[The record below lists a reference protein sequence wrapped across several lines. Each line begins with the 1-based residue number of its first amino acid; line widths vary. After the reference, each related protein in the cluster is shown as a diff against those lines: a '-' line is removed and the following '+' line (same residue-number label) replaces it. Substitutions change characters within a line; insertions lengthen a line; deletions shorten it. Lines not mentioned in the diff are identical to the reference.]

1 MAQPARP
8 GPTRRLILMAG
19 AAAPL
24 GLAVACGDD
33 NSSGGGKGG
42 TLHMGIAV
50 ANIGLNF
57 AVEMV
62 NGAKSAVGH
71 LGGVDLKAVGPAST
85 DGPAEVTLFQNLTHT
100 SKDGI
105 ILFNLDPPLF
115 VRPAATA
122 VDSGIPVVALDT
134 APLDGSKITFY
145 VGNDNYELGAK
156 LAEEAIKRLP
166 ASPTGSVVVGVP
178 NPGTPVLDSR
188 ANGIKDTF
196 AKKAPG
202 VKVLGP
208 YQTYSDPAQNFGA
221 WQSQVHANPKA
232 LAFLGVGDAD
242 SYNLGK
248 IKETENGKYLVA
260 AADVDAKTLQYV
272 KSGANFCTVSP
283 EHFLKGYVCTALF
296 VDALKKGKGLPKGW
310 FKTPSLVVDTSNVD
324 EVIARQKSTTAAYD
338 FFKSQ
343 IDSLLADPD
352 SNIKPLK
359 DQR

>member
-1 MAQPARP
+1 
-8 GPTRRLILMAG
+8 
-19 AAAPL
+19 
-24 GLAVACGDD
+24 
-33 NSSGGGKGG
+33 
-42 TLHMGIAV
+42 
-50 ANIGLNF
+50 
-57 AVEMV
+57 
-62 NGAKSAVGH
+62 
-71 LGGVDLKAVGPAST
+71 
-85 DGPAEVTLFQNLTHT
+85 VTLFQNLTHT

-122 VDSGIPVVALDT
+122 IDSGIPVVALDT

-156 LAEEAIKRLP
+156 LAQEAIKRLP
-166 ASPTGSVVVGVP
+166 ANPTGTVVVGVP

-188 ANGIKDTF
+188 AKGIKDTF
-196 AKKAPG
+196 AKQAPG

-208 YQTYSDPAQNFGA
+208 YQTYSDPAENFGA
-221 WQSQVHANPKA
+221 WQSQVHAHPKA

-248 IKETENGKYLVA
+248 IKQKESGTYLVA
-260 AADVDAKTLQYV
+260 AADVDSKTLEYV

-296 VDALKKGKGLPKGW
+296 VDALKKGKKVPDGW
-310 FKTPSLVVDTSNVD
+310 FKTPSLVIDKSNVD
-324 EVIARQKSTTAAYD
+324 KVIARQKSSNAAYE

-343 IDSLLADPD
+343 IDSLLASPD
-352 SNIKPLK
+352 ANIKPLK

>member
-8 GPTRRLILMAG
+8 GPTRRFILMAG

-196 AKKAPG
+196 AEKAPG

-242 SYNLGK
+242 SYSLARLKKQTG
-248 IKETENGKYLVA
+248 GKYLTA
-260 AADVDAKTLQYV
+260 GFDLDNQTLQAV
-272 KSGANFCTVSP
+272 KDGVNFVTISP
-283 EHFLKGYVCTALF
+283 EHFLKGYVAL
-296 VDALKKGKGLPKGW
+296 ALLANAVKDGSDVPKGW
-310 FKTPSLVVDTSNVD
+310 IDVPGLVVDESNID
-324 EVIARQKSTTAAYD
+324 TIIARQASQEGRKTQIAPAAQKIVD
-338 FFKSQ
+338 
-343 IDSLLADPD
+343 DLATYT
-352 SNIKPLK
+352 KPYG
-359 DQR
+359 DAR

>member
-8 GPTRRLILMAG
+8 GPTRRFVLLAG

-24 GLAVACGDD
+24 GLVISCGDG
-33 NSSGGGKGG
+33 SSSTGGKK
-42 TLHMGIAV
+42 TLHVGIAV

-71 LGGVDLKAVGPAST
+71 LGGVDFKAVGPAST

-122 VDSGIPVVALDT
+122 IDSGIPVVALDT

-156 LAEEAIKRLP
+156 LAQEAIKRLP
-166 ASPTGSVVVGVP
+166 ANPTGTVVVGVP

-188 ANGIKDTF
+188 AKGIKDTF
-196 AKKAPG
+196 AKQAPG

-208 YQTYSDPAQNFGA
+208 YQTYSDPAENFGA
-221 WQSQVHANPKA
+221 WQSQVHAHPKA

-248 IKETENGKYLVA
+248 IKQKENGTYLVA
-260 AADVDAKTLQYV
+260 AADVDSKTLEYV

-296 VDALKKGKGLPKGW
+296 VDALKKGKKVPDGW
-310 FKTPSLVVDTSNVD
+310 FKTPSLVIDKSNVD
-324 EVIARQKSTTAAYD
+324 KVIARQKSSNAAYE

-343 IDSLLADPD
+343 IDSLLASPD
-352 SNIKPLK
+352 ANIKPLK

>member
-8 GPTRRLILMAG
+8 GPTRRFVLMAG

-24 GLAVACGDD
+24 GLVISCGDG
-33 NSSGGGKGG
+33 SSSTGGKK
-42 TLHMGIAV
+42 TLHVGIAV

-62 NGAKSAVGH
+62 NGAKSAVSH
-71 LGGVDLKAVGPAST
+71 LGGVDFQAVGPAST

-122 VDSGIPVVALDT
+122 IDSGIPVVALDT
-134 APLDGSKITFY
+134 APLDGSKISFY

-156 LAEEAIKRLP
+156 LAQEAIKRLP
-166 ASPTGSVVVGVP
+166 ANPTGTVVVGVP

-188 ANGIKDTF
+188 AKGIKDTF
-196 AKKAPG
+196 GKQAPG

-208 YQTYSDPAQNFGA
+208 YQTYSDPAENFGA

-248 IKETENGKYLVA
+248 IKQKENGTYLVA
-260 AADVDAKTLQYV
+260 AADVDSKTLEYV

-296 VDALKKGKGLPKGW
+296 VDALKKGKKVPDGW
-310 FKTPSLVVDTSNVD
+310 FKTPSLVIDKSNVD
-324 EVIARQKSTTAAYD
+324 KVIARQKSSQAAYA

-343 IDSLLADPD
+343 IDSLLASPD
-352 SNIKPLK
+352 ANIKPLK